1 MDTLASLALAT
12 EPPTEDLLDRKPH
25 SKNEYIIS
33 KLMFKHI
40 IGQAIFQLIVILIL
54 VFLGDTFIPEY
65 TDSYDETIFL
75 NNPGYKWKDGI
86 IGGTVRSGKLIQ
98 INGDPDYRDIYDE
111 FRVFSRHFTFIFNT
125 FVMMTIFNFLNCRK
139 LHD

>member
-33 KLMFKHI
+33 KTMFKHI
-40 IGQAIFQLIVILIL
+40 IGQAIFQLIVMMIL
-54 VFLGDTFIPEY
+54 VFLGDSFIPEY

-75 NNPGYKWKDGI
+75 ANPEYKWKDGI
-86 IGGTVRSGKLIQ
+86 IGGTVRSGKLIH
-98 INGDPDYRDIYDE
+98 INGDADYRDILDE
-111 FRVFSRHFTFIFNT
+111 FRIVSTLHFYF
-125 FVMMTIFNFLNCRK
+125 
-139 LHD
+139 